1 MPVRDDLGTRMKTFY
16 ENIPK
21 TRLMR
26 RVPVAIRLDGKAFH
40 TFTRGFQKPF
50 DFVLMD
56 AMQQTMKYLCENIQG
71 CVFGYSQSDEITL
84 ILVDYQKFTSSAWF
98 DYEVQKIC
106 SISASMATMAFNRFF
121 AQEVDKWGVETFGY
135 EWYEGGTND
144 PEVANSPEWKLSEI
158 YSKAIK
164 KGALFDARCFN
175 IPKEEVTNLIY
186 WRQLDA
192 TRNSIQMVG
201 QAHFSHNELQDKT
214 CNMIQDMLMTKYGIN
229 WNDFT
234 TPCKRGTACIKVAT
248 KVTENIKREPQ
259 PFGEDRVTTTII
271 EERPIWVI
279 DKNMPILK
287 GEDRKYVDDLIYIG
301 EE

>member
-26 RVPVAIRLDGKAFH
+26 RVPVAIRLAGKAFH

-71 CVFGYSQSDEITL
+71 CVFGYTQSDEITL

-121 AQEVDKWGVETFGY
+121 AQEVDKWGVETFGW
-135 EWYEGGTND
+135 EWYEGGTNN

-186 WRQLDA
+186 WRQIDA

>member
-1 MPVRDDLGTRMKTFY
+1 MDTSDLAKRMKDY
-16 ENIPK
+16 E
-21 TRLMR
+21 MR
-26 RVPVAIRLDGKAFH
+26 DRYFLQKRIPVAIRVDMRAGH
-40 TFTRGFQKPF
+40 TFTKGFERPF
-50 DFVLMD
+50 DKVFMKS
-56 AMQQTMKYLCENIQG
+56 MQETAKYMCENIQG
-71 CVFGYSQSDEITL
+71 AKFAYVQSDEITI
-84 ILVDYQKFTSSAWF
+84 ILTDYDTLETDCWF
-98 DYEVQKIC
+98 NYRTDKLC
-106 SISASMATMAFNRFF
+106 SISASMATMAFNKYF
-121 AQEVDKWGVETFGY
+121 AE
-135 EWYEGGTND
+135 N
-144 PEVANSPEWKLSEI
+144 VANEI
-158 YSKAIK
+158 LEYKTSMVPQCVEIQQEIK
-164 KGALFDARCFN
+164 EYHDTLRAAVNKGAMFDARCFN

-201 QAHFSHNELQDKT
+201 QAHFSHDELQDKT

-234 TPCKRGTACIKVAT
+234 IPCKRGTACIKVAT

-271 EERPIWVI
+271 EERPIWTI

>member
-56 AMQQTMKYLCENIQG
+56 TMQQTMKYLCENIQG
-71 CVFGYSQSDEITL
+71 CVFGYTQSDEITL
-84 ILVDYQKFTSSAWF
+84 ILVDYQKFTSDAWF
-98 DYEVQKIC
+98 DYEVQKLT
-106 SISASMATMAFNRFF
+106 SVSASMATMAFNKYFS
-121 AQEVDKWGVETFGY
+121 ENVVEYNLTHDPLVKRR
-135 EWYEGGTND
+135 EGLLDNYISAV
-144 PEVANSPEWKLSEI
+144 ER
-158 YSKAIK
+158 
-164 KGALFDARCFN
+164 GAMFDARCFN

-201 QAHFSHNELQDKT
+201 QAHFSHDELQDKT

-234 TPCKRGTACIKVAT
+234 VPCKRGTACIKVAT

-271 EERPIWVI
+271 EERPIWTI

-287 GEDRKYVDDLIYIG
+287 GEDRKYVDDLIYVG

>member
-1 MPVRDDLGTRMKTFY
+1 MSIRDDLGTRMKTFY

-26 RVPVAIRLDGKAFH
+26 RTPVAIRIDGKSFH
-40 TFTRGFQKPF
+40 TFTKGFQKPF

-56 AMQQTMKYLCENIQG
+56 TMQQTMKYLCENIQG
-71 CVFGYSQSDEITL
+71 CIFGYTQSDEITL
-84 ILVDYQKFTSSAWF
+84 ILVDYQKFTSDAWF
-98 DYEVQKIC
+98 DYEVQKLT
-106 SISASMATMAFNRFF
+106 SVSASMATMAFNKYFS
-121 AQEVDKWGVETFGY
+121 ENVVEYNLTHDPLVKRR
-135 EWYEGGTND
+135 EGLLDNYISAV
-144 PEVANSPEWKLSEI
+144 E
-158 YSKAIK
+158 

-201 QAHFSHNELQDKT
+201 QAHFSHDELQDKT

-234 TPCKRGTACIKVAT
+234 IPCKRGTACIKVAT

>member
-40 TFTRGFQKPF
+40 TFTKGFQKPF

-56 AMQQTMKYLCENIQG
+56 TMQQTMKYLCENIQG
-71 CVFGYSQSDEITL
+71 CVFGYTQSDEITL
-84 ILVDYQKFTSSAWF
+84 ILVDYQKFTSDAWF
-98 DYEVQKIC
+98 DYEVQKLT
-106 SISASMATMAFNRFF
+106 SVSASMATMAFNKYFS
-121 AQEVDKWGVETFGY
+121 ENVVEYNLTHDTLVKRR
-135 EWYEGGTND
+135 EGLLDNYISAV
-144 PEVANSPEWKLSEI
+144 E
-158 YSKAIK
+158 

-201 QAHFSHNELQDKT
+201 QAHFSHDELQDKT

-234 TPCKRGTACIKVAT
+234 IPCKRGTACIKVAT

-271 EERPIWVI
+271 EERPIWAI

-287 GEDRKYVDDLIYIG
+287 GKDRKYVDDLIYIG

>member
-1 MPVRDDLGTRMKTFY
+1 MDTSDLAKRMKDY
-16 ENIPK
+16 E
-21 TRLMR
+21 MR
-26 RVPVAIRLDGKAFH
+26 NRHFLQKRIPVAIRVDMRAGH
-40 TFTRGFQKPF
+40 TFTRGFKRPF
-50 DFVLMD
+50 DDIFMKS
-56 AMQQTMKYLCENIQG
+56 MQETAKYMCENIQG
-71 CVFGYSQSDEITL
+71 AKFAYVQSDEITI
-84 ILVDYQKFTSSAWF
+84 ILVDYDTLETDCWF
-98 DYEVQKIC
+98 NYRTDKLC
-106 SISASMATMAFNRFF
+106 SISASMATMVFNKFF

-144 PEVANSPEWKLSEI
+144 PKVANSPERKLAGI
-158 YSKAIK
+158 YFKAID
-164 KGALFDARCFN
+164 KGAMFDARCFN

-201 QAHFSHNELQDKT
+201 QAHFSHDELQDKT

-234 TPCKRGTACIKVAT
+234 IPCKRGTACIKVAT
-248 KVTENIKREPQ
+248 KVTENIKKEPQ
-259 PFGEDRVTTTII
+259 PFGEDKVTTTII

>member
-56 AMQQTMKYLCENIQG
+56 TMQQTMKYLCENIQG
-71 CVFGYSQSDEITL
+71 CVFGYTQSDEITL
-84 ILVDYQKFTSSAWF
+84 ILVDYQKFTSDAWF
-98 DYEVQKIC
+98 DYEVQKLT
-106 SISASMATMAFNRFF
+106 SVSASMATMAFNKYFS
-121 AQEVDKWGVETFGY
+121 ENVVEYNLTHDPLVKRR
-135 EWYEGGTND
+135 EGLLDNYISAV
-144 PEVANSPEWKLSEI
+144 E
-158 YSKAIK
+158 

-201 QAHFSHNELQDKT
+201 QAHFSHDELQDKT

-234 TPCKRGTACIKVAT
+234 IPCKRGTACIKVAT

>member
-1 MPVRDDLGTRMKTFY
+1 MDTSDLAKRMKDY
-16 ENIPK
+16 E
-21 TRLMR
+21 MR
-26 RVPVAIRLDGKAFH
+26 DRYFLQKRIPVAIRVDMRAGH
-40 TFTRGFQKPF
+40 TFTKGFERPF
-50 DFVLMD
+50 DKVFMKS
-56 AMQQTMKYLCENIQG
+56 MQETAKYMCENMG
-71 CVFGYSQSDEITL
+71 NAKFAYVQSDEITI
-84 ILVDYQKFTSSAWF
+84 ILVDYDTLETDCWF
-98 DYEVQKIC
+98 NYRTDKLC

-135 EWYEGGTND
+135 KWYEGGTND

-158 YSKAIK
+158 YSKAID
-164 KGALFDARCFN
+164 KGACFDARCFN

-201 QAHFSHNELQDKT
+201 QANFSHDELQNKT
-214 CNMIQDMLMTKYGIN
+214 CDMIQDMLMTKYGIN
-229 WNDFT
+229 WNNFT
-234 TPCKRGTACIKVAT
+234 IPCKRGTACIRVGA

-259 PFGEDRVTTTII
+259 PFGEDKITTTII
-271 EERPIWVI
+271 EERPIWII

>member
-71 CVFGYSQSDEITL
+71 CVFGYNQSDEITL

-106 SISASMATMAFNRFF
+106 SISASMATMAFNKFF
-121 AQEVDKWGVETFGY
+121 AQEVDKWGVETFGF

-144 PEVANSPEWKLSEI
+144 PEVVNSPKYKLSEI
-158 YSKAIK
+158 YSKAID
-164 KGALFDARCFN
+164 KGAMFDARCFN

-201 QAHFSHNELQDKT
+201 QAHFSHDELQDKT

-234 TPCKRGTACIKVAT
+234 IPCKRGTACIKVAT

-259 PFGEDRVTTTII
+259 PFGEDKVTTTII

-287 GEDRKYVDDLIYIG
+287 GEDRKYVDDLICIG

>member
-1 MPVRDDLGTRMKTFY
+1 MDTSDLAKRMKDY
-16 ENIPK
+16 E
-21 TRLMR
+21 MR
-26 RVPVAIRLDGKAFH
+26 DRYFLQKRIPVAIRVDMRAGH
-40 TFTRGFQKPF
+40 TFTKGFERPF
-50 DFVLMD
+50 DKVFMKS
-56 AMQQTMKYLCENIQG
+56 MQETAKYMCENMG
-71 CVFGYSQSDEITL
+71 NAKFAYVQSDEITI
-84 ILVDYQKFTSSAWF
+84 ILVDYDTLETDCWF
-98 DYEVQKIC
+98 NYRTDKLC

-121 AQEVDKWGVETFGY
+121 AQEVDKWGVETFDW

-164 KGALFDARCFN
+164 KGAMFDARCFN
-175 IPKEEVTNLIY
+175 ISKEEVTNLIY

-201 QAHFSHNELQDKT
+201 QAYFSHDELQDKT

-234 TPCKRGTACIKVAT
+234 VPCKRGTACIKVAT

>member
-56 AMQQTMKYLCENIQG
+56 TMQQTMKYLCENIQG
-71 CVFGYSQSDEITL
+71 CVFGYTQSDEITL

-121 AQEVDKWGVETFGY
+121 SQEVNKWGVETFGW
-135 EWYEGGTND
+135 EWYEGGTNNPD
-144 PEVANSPEWKLSEI
+144 VANSPEWKLSEV
-158 YSKAIK
+158 YSKAID
-164 KGALFDARCFN
+164 KGAMFDARCFN

-201 QAHFSHNELQDKT
+201 QAHFSHDELQDKT

-234 TPCKRGTACIKVAT
+234 IPCKRGTACIKVAT

-259 PFGEDRVTTTII
+259 PFGEDKVTATII

>member
-1 MPVRDDLGTRMKTFY
+1 
-16 ENIPK
+16 
-21 TRLMR
+21 
-26 RVPVAIRLDGKAFH
+26 
-40 TFTRGFQKPF
+40 
-50 DFVLMD
+50 MD
-56 AMQQTMKYLCENIQG
+56 TMQQTMKYLCENIQG
-71 CVFGYSQSDEITL
+71 CVLGYSQSDEITL
-84 ILVDYQKFTSSAWF
+84 ILIDYQKFTSSAWF
-98 DYEVQKIC
+98 DYEVQKMC
-106 SISASMATMAFNRFF
+106 SIAASMATMAFNRFF
-121 AQEVDKWGVETFGY
+121 MY
-135 EWYEGGTND
+135 EYEEFNRWVNEGNPTDEDRRLND
-144 PEVANSPEWKLSEI
+144 I
-158 YSKAIK
+158 YYDAMC
-164 KGALFDARCFN
+164 KGAMFDARCFN

-201 QAHFSHNELQDKT
+201 QAHFSHDELQNKT
-214 CNMIQDMLMTKYGIN
+214 CNMIQDMLMTKYSIN

-234 TPCKRGTACIKVAT
+234 IPCKRGTACIKVAT

>member
-56 AMQQTMKYLCENIQG
+56 TMQQTMKYLCENIQG
-71 CVFGYSQSDEITL
+71 CVFGYTQSDEITL

-106 SISASMATMAFNRFF
+106 SIAASMATMAFNKFF
-121 AQEVDKWGVETFGY
+121 MY
-135 EWYEGGTND
+135 EYEEFNRWVNEGNPTDEDRRLND
-144 PEVANSPEWKLSEI
+144 I
-158 YSKAIK
+158 YYDAMC
-164 KGALFDARCFN
+164 KGAMFDARCFN

-201 QAHFSHNELQDKT
+201 QAHFSHDELQDKT

-234 TPCKRGTACIKVAT
+234 IPCKRGTACIKVAT

>member
-1 MPVRDDLGTRMKTFY
+1 MPIRDDLGTRMKVFY

-26 RVPVAIRLDGKAFH
+26 RTPVAIRIDGKSFH
-40 TFTRGFQKPF
+40 TFTKGFQKPF
-50 DFVLMD
+50 DFLLMD

-71 CVFGYSQSDEITL
+71 CVFGYTQSDEITL
-84 ILVDYQKFTSSAWF
+84 ILVDYQKFTSDAWF
-98 DYEVQKIC
+98 DYEVQKLT
-106 SISASMATMAFNRFF
+106 SVSASMATMAFNKYFS
-121 AQEVDKWGVETFGY
+121 ENVVEYNLTHDPLVKRR
-135 EWYEGGTND
+135 EGLLDNYISAV
-144 PEVANSPEWKLSEI
+144 E
-158 YSKAIK
+158 

-201 QAHFSHNELQDKT
+201 QAHFSHDELQDKT

-234 TPCKRGTACIKVAT
+234 IPCKRGTACIKVAT

-271 EERPIWVI
+271 EERPIWTI